1 MRRARSRRDWEDDE
15 IKPAKRPAD
24 WLGELPEDPIL
35 SSQLPSAQVL
45 APKSK
50 RVKRKPADVQVVS
63 AKPETGA
70 QKGSNGSNLKQYNI
84 LAALGIKSQAP
95 NSGGQENEASP
106 PLQKVKETPTPMQLF
121 KQLASKMWKP
131 REALEASA
139 TELEGVVEERFDSV
153 KELEKSEGTPSFQ
166 VQLKTASEECVRVTF
181 SGAAARVFHR
191 SLGLQRGSRIR
202 IQGFTRFVRDG
213 IQELRLED
221 VHPGVSVK
229 VLATAAMS
237 QSKEVLQLKD
247 LQAHLAKVKKGEAKA
262 VVTVEAIAKDIG
274 KLEHEELAMQPG
286 EFVSIRTIELHDTDS
301 PAPCLWRLWDSQA
314 EQFGET
320 LLGRRI
326 LISNARVREAHG
338 RPELTGCASMSIR
351 SAV

>member
-35 SSQLPSAQVL
+35 SSQLPSQVL

-50 RVKRKPADVQVVS
+50 RVKRKPAADVQVVS
-63 AKPETGA
+63 AKKPETGV
-70 QKGSNGSNLKQYNI
+70 QGSNGSNLKQYNI
-84 LAALGIKSQAP
+84 LAALGIKSPP
-95 NSGGQENEASP
+95 NSGGQENCEP
-106 PLQKVKETPTPMQLF
+106 PLKKMKETPTPMQLF

-131 REALEASA
+131 REASEASP
-139 TELEGVVEERFDSV
+139 TEVEGVVEERSDSV
-153 KELEKSEGTPSFQ
+153 KELEKPEGTPSFQ

-213 IQELRLED
+213 IEELRLED

-237 QSKEVLQLKD
+237 QSKEVLQLRD

-262 VVTVEAIAKDIG
+262 VVTVEAIAKHIG

-301 PAPCLWRLWDSQA
+301 PAPCFWRLWDSQA

-338 RPELTGCASMSIR
+338 RPELTGCASMNIR

>member
-1 MRRARSRRDWEDDE
+1 MLLLFCS
-15 IKPAKRPAD
+15 
-24 WLGELPEDPIL
+24 LP
-35 SSQLPSAQVL
+35 Q
-45 APKSK
+45 
-50 RVKRKPADVQVVS
+50 VS
-63 AKPETGA
+63 AKKPETGV
-70 QKGSNGSNLKQYNI
+70 QGSNGSNLKQYNI
-84 LAALGIKSQAP
+84 LAALGIKSPP
-95 NSGGQENEASP
+95 NSGGQENCEP
-106 PLQKVKETPTPMQLF
+106 PLKKMKETPTPMQLF

-131 REALEASA
+131 REASEASP
-139 TELEGVVEERFDSV
+139 TEVEGVVEERSDFV

-213 IQELRLED
+213 IEELRLED

-237 QSKEVLQLKD
+237 QSKEVLQLRD

-262 VVTVEAIAKDIG
+262 VVTVEAIAKHIG
-274 KLEHEELAMQPG
+274 KLEHEEP
-286 EFVSIRTIELHDTDS
+286 VTY
-301 PAPCLWRLWDSQA
+301 A

-320 LLGRRI
+320 LLGSTLRALNIIGALGGYKNSFLLPGRRI

-338 RPELTGCASMSIR
+338 RPELTGCASMNIR